1 MKYLVLGG
9 KGFIGSHLVKAL
21 IKDGH
26 SVRVF
31 DRNASESEETSENIE
46 NISGDFTDIFA
57 IAEALTGI
65 DVVYHL
71 ISTTVP
77 STSNLDMVNDI
88 ETNLISTLRLLKT
101 MVSVGV
107 NKIVFLSSGGTVYG
121 NPRVNPIPE
130 THPLNPICSYGI
142 VKVAIEK
149 YLFLFSQLHGIEYNI
164 LRVSN
169 PYGANQQHYGVQG
182 VIPTFLLKALNNET
196 ITIWGDGTIERDYI
210 YINDLVC
217 ACVKAGKKM
226 FNDVFNV
233 GSGVLTSINEIINT
247 IEEVSNQK
255 LELNKLPQ
263 RNFDVQSISLDC
275 LHAKTKFNWAPTCE
289 LNEGILKN
297 WEWLKNC
304 DLE

>member
-21 IKDGH
+21 INDGH

-31 DRNASESEETSENIE
+31 DRNASESEEMSENIE
-46 NISGDFTDIFA
+46 YISGDFTDIFA

-88 ETNLISTLRLLKT
+88 ETNLVSTLRLLKT

-121 NPRVNPIPE
+121 NPKMNPIPE

-149 YLFLFSQLHGIEYNI
+149 YLFLFNQLHGVEYNI

-182 VIPTFLLKALNNET
+182 VIPTFLLKALRNEP

-217 ACVKAGKKM
+217 ASVKAGKEM

-247 IEEVSNQK
+247 IEEVSNLK
-255 LELNKLPQ
+255 LKLNNLPQ

-275 LHAKTKFNWAPTCE
+275 LYAKTKFDWTPRCG
-289 LNEGILKN
+289 LNEGILEN
-297 WEWLKNC
+297 WEWLKNHE
-304 DLE
+304 LV